1 MSGYD
6 DCSSHYGSGGS
17 EREKEKAPESR
28 GTARLLQQRGGAPP
42 PSSASASAVPSRL
55 KPKLHLN
62 ISLAQQHNEKSHSA
76 DDIHNNEA
84 GDKLGAIVPTLR
96 LLNKWRQSAK
106 DFTSSSPTSSGT
118 RPKLT
123 SSVSLAP
130 NSGMS
135 SLQPPV
141 IPASLLSPANP
152 VATPKLPNALIEM
165 CVVVGMD
172 DDTGLKVAKK
182 SMAASQFNFR
192 GGGDGMPIFSSI
204 FEPHVLA
211 VLTRQMA
218 VFPQNKSLLN
228 DGYSEYPRT
237 PVVTPPGRDFSP
249 GGFPY
254 VRQRRMARRLSIKPR
269 ALPLSYNQEMI
280 NSLPP
285 LCFPGDASVSKGQRE
300 ESFHYLVLTSLSGT
314 RSYATCL
321 TFYRQFIVHK
331 YPDEDFYSLE
341 PKTSTTVQNNQK
353 EGHEQVMCYVPA
365 CIVLISPNP
374 YFTVMRECLSSLV
387 PDLYA
392 KPQKMNELLK
402 EFTLQLLI
410 IPTPPAGNL
419 YISFM
424 LNEFTIS
431 IPPPDDPEK
440 PVVNISLHLPFLIF
454 TLDDILKIIS
464 AILTQQRIIFLSHDY
479 SLLVPIMECFFSYI
493 LPFKWPFV
501 YVPVV
506 STQLLDLLEAPGC
519 FIMGCNTIHRSRIQ
533 QIEGLVIADIEKG
546 TLHECPTLSVPSL
559 PKGPTEGFKKQFYHA
574 RVKYYELATLGRTVP
589 ATLEMENARRQKMDR
604 QFQQEILDCFLEMFV
619 HIFRELPEFMSM
631 DQRWF
636 KLEEFVSSRAEEERD
651 FYNEM
656 VHSQIF
662 KPFREDR
669 LDQKKDYYAQMEKK
683 IRPPSL
689 NVSSVVDQGRI
700 RKQQS
705 TGQSVPDLRRRRVS
719 GARSLSE
726 TGQSSSD
733 QTAQFML
740 PLFHIPYTSD
750 KERGEDIKMIEFPS
764 KKSAQHF
771 FTKCIEQLD
780 HSIESCRQP
789 ALKASYL
796 YLRGM
801 FHIAC
806 NSPLDA
812 LDDFHNLHT
821 ADLSILPTD
830 LITELMDNLS
840 AEDKDLLHRRE
851 FYKRGEILR
860 KISERRSAP
869 QITAMPS
876 IQPDDLPDKG
886 ELGLREFI
894 HWMQYLEIAIDVDV
908 IDRLFNA
915 LSSGSSY
922 LDAETF
928 IYFYEAWKEGLE
940 EIKSIPLSIYKEYL
954 DSTESVLKMSSLI
967 RTDHGMG
974 RLVLTE
980 KRLFYMGEGS
990 NIYREIVRTRDIEK
1004 LEKFEYFN
1012 ILLSCQALRIYSTKP
1027 NTNPYVA
1034 NLKAERNSWFTLITE
1049 LWAGRVISDA
1059 QKDPQVVQ
1067 QAARNVKLIDSVIR
1081 SAENE
1086 DATHAKHLDSA
1097 VWHLCHFSRLKD
1109 EGMGRVPP
1117 ETSSA
1122 LVHKFN
1128 PSSNE
1133 AQRTTVE
1140 AMIYTPGNRS
1150 MSELEEATPKL
1161 WCAMGSGKVKVF
1173 DGSNFVL
1180 EAEFADAK
1188 DRVCCLLCVRGEQV
1202 WAGSFDTTIYII
1214 DIPTCLS
1221 NKQLVEHNDI
1231 VSDMTV
1237 SEDGKTAFTCS
1248 LNGQIFGWDTQ
1259 SLSQKHQ
1266 IQLKNTKT
1274 LVSMKFYNDKL
1285 WCCTKTD
1292 IRVLGLDG
1300 NELNSLQHL
1309 DKDGMPSLIESFLL
1323 LGNRIWTG
1331 CGRRGEVACW
1341 NVDSFKQE
1349 KLLTVSCRGL
1359 SKLVSVG
1366 TRIWAGSKQG
1376 KIHLFDANTCEYE
1389 KELEAHEDAI
1399 RSMCQAE
1406 MRYVITGAG
1415 SKDGKVALWR
1425 ANFVAN

>member
-1 MSGYD
+1 
-6 DCSSHYGSGGS
+6 
-17 EREKEKAPESR
+17 
-28 GTARLLQQRGGAPP
+28 
-42 PSSASASAVPSRL
+42 
-55 KPKLHLN
+55 
-62 ISLAQQHNEKSHSA
+62 
-76 DDIHNNEA
+76 
-84 GDKLGAIVPTLR
+84 
-96 LLNKWRQSAK
+96 
-106 DFTSSSPTSSGT
+106 
-118 RPKLT
+118 
-123 SSVSLAP
+123 
-130 NSGMS
+130 
-135 SLQPPV
+135 
-141 IPASLLSPANP
+141 
-152 VATPKLPNALIEM
+152 
-165 CVVVGMD
+165 
-172 DDTGLKVAKK
+172 
-182 SMAASQFNFR
+182 
-192 GGGDGMPIFSSI
+192 
-204 FEPHVLA
+204 
-211 VLTRQMA
+211 
-218 VFPQNKSLLN
+218 
-228 DGYSEYPRT
+228 
-237 PVVTPPGRDFSP
+237 
-249 GGFPY
+249 
-254 VRQRRMARRLSIKPR
+254 
-269 ALPLSYNQEMI
+269 
-280 NSLPP
+280 
-285 LCFPGDASVSKGQRE
+285 
-300 ESFHYLVLTSLSGT
+300 
-314 RSYATCL
+314 
-321 TFYRQFIVHK
+321 
-331 YPDEDFYSLE
+331 
-341 PKTSTTVQNNQK
+341 
-353 EGHEQVMCYVPA
+353 
-365 CIVLISPNP
+365 
-374 YFTVMRECLSSLV
+374 
-387 PDLYA
+387 
-392 KPQKMNELLK
+392 
-402 EFTLQLLI
+402 
-410 IPTPPAGNL
+410 
-419 YISFM
+419 M

-440 PVVNISLHLPFLIF
+440 PVVNISLHLPFLCF
-454 TLDDILKIIS
+454 SLDDILKIIS
-464 AILTQQRIIFLSHDY
+464 AILTQQRLIFLSHDY
-479 SLLVPIMECFFSYI
+479 SLLVPIIECFFSYI

-506 STQLLDLLEAPGC
+506 CTQLLDLLEAPGC
-519 FIMGCNTIHRSRIQ
+519 FIMGCHSSHRSRIQ

-559 PKGPTEGFKKQFYHA
+559 PKAPAEGFKKQFYHA
-574 RVKYYELATLGRTVP
+574 RVKYYELSTLGRTVP
-589 ATLEMENARRQKMDR
+589 ATLEMERARRQKIDR
-604 QFQQEILDCFLEMFV
+604 QFQQEILDSFLEMFV

-636 KLEEFVSSRAEEERD
+636 KLEEFVSSRAEEEKD
-651 FYNEM
+651 FYAEM
-656 VHSQIF
+656 VHSHMF

-689 NVSSVVDQGRI
+689 NVSSVVDQGRL

-705 TGQSVPDLRRRRVS
+705 TGQAMPDLRRRRVS
-719 GARSLSE
+719 DGRSFSD

-740 PLFHIPYTSD
+740 PLFHIPYT
-750 KERGEDIKMIEFPS
+750 
-764 KKSAQHF
+764 SAQHF

-801 FHIAC
+801 FHVAC
-806 NSPLDA
+806 NCPLDA
-812 LDDFHNLHT
+812 LDDFHNLHK
-821 ADLSILPTD
+821 ADLSILPTN
-830 LITELMDNLS
+830 LITELMNNLS

-860 KISERRSAP
+860 KISERRAAP

-876 IQPDDLPDKG
+876 IQPDDLPEKG

-915 LSSGSSY
+915 LSAGSNF

-940 EIKSIPLSIYKEYL
+940 ETKSIPLSIYKEYL
-954 DSTESVLKMSSLI
+954 ESTESVLKMSSLI

-990 NIYREIVRTRDIEK
+990 NIYKEIVRARDIEK

-1027 NTNPYVA
+1027 NTSPYVA

-1049 LWAGRVISDA
+1049 LWAGRVIADA

-1097 VWHLCHFSRLKD
+1097 VWHLCHFSRLRE

-1140 AMIYTPGNRS
+1140 AMVYTPGTSVFSDRS
-1150 MSELEEATPKL
+1150 MSEEEATPKL

-1188 DRVCCLLCVRGEQV
+1188 DRVCCLLSVRGEQV

-1214 DIPTCLS
+1214 DIPSCLS

-1231 VSDMTV
+1231 VSDMTI
-1237 SEDGKTAFTCS
+1237 SEDGKIAFTCS

-1274 LVSMKFYNDKL
+1274 LVSMRWYNDKL

-1292 IRVLGLDG
+1292 IKVIGLDG
-1300 NELNSLQHL
+1300 SELSSLQHL
-1309 DKDGMPSLIESFLL
+1309 DKDGGPSLIESFLL

-1341 NVDSFKQE
+1341 NVNTFKQE
-1349 KLLTVSCRGL
+1349 KLLTISCRGI
-1359 SKLVSVG
+1359 SKLVAVG

-1406 MRYVITGAG
+1406 LRYVITGAG

>member
-1 MSGYD
+1 
-6 DCSSHYGSGGS
+6 
-17 EREKEKAPESR
+17 
-28 GTARLLQQRGGAPP
+28 
-42 PSSASASAVPSRL
+42 
-55 KPKLHLN
+55 
-62 ISLAQQHNEKSHSA
+62 
-76 DDIHNNEA
+76 
-84 GDKLGAIVPTLR
+84 
-96 LLNKWRQSAK
+96 
-106 DFTSSSPTSSGT
+106 
-118 RPKLT
+118 
-123 SSVSLAP
+123 
-130 NSGMS
+130 
-135 SLQPPV
+135 
-141 IPASLLSPANP
+141 
-152 VATPKLPNALIEM
+152 
-165 CVVVGMD
+165 
-172 DDTGLKVAKK
+172 
-182 SMAASQFNFR
+182 
-192 GGGDGMPIFSSI
+192 
-204 FEPHVLA
+204 
-211 VLTRQMA
+211 
-218 VFPQNKSLLN
+218 
-228 DGYSEYPRT
+228 
-237 PVVTPPGRDFSP
+237 
-249 GGFPY
+249 
-254 VRQRRMARRLSIKPR
+254 
-269 ALPLSYNQEMI
+269 
-280 NSLPP
+280 
-285 LCFPGDASVSKGQRE
+285 
-300 ESFHYLVLTSLSGT
+300 
-314 RSYATCL
+314 
-321 TFYRQFIVHK
+321 
-331 YPDEDFYSLE
+331 
-341 PKTSTTVQNNQK
+341 
-353 EGHEQVMCYVPA
+353 
-365 CIVLISPNP
+365 
-374 YFTVMRECLSSLV
+374 
-387 PDLYA
+387 
-392 KPQKMNELLK
+392 
-402 EFTLQLLI
+402 
-410 IPTPPAGNL
+410 
-419 YISFM
+419 M

-440 PVVNISLHLPFLIF
+440 PVVNISLHLPFLCF
-454 TLDDILKIIS
+454 SLDDILKIIS
-464 AILTQQRIIFLSHDY
+464 AILTQQRLIFLSHDY
-479 SLLVPIMECFFSYI
+479 SLLVPIIECFFSYI

-506 STQLLDLLEAPGC
+506 CTQLLDLLEAPGC
-519 FIMGCNTIHRSRIQ
+519 FIMGCHSSHRSRIQ

-559 PKGPTEGFKKQFYHA
+559 PKAPAEGFKKQFYHA
-574 RVKYYELATLGRTVP
+574 RVKYYELSTLGRTVP
-589 ATLEMENARRQKMDR
+589 ATLEMERARRQKIDR
-604 QFQQEILDCFLEMFV
+604 QFQQEILDSFLEMFV

-636 KLEEFVSSRAEEERD
+636 KLEEFVSSRAEEEKD
-651 FYNEM
+651 FYAEM
-656 VHSQIF
+656 VHSHMF

-689 NVSSVVDQGRI
+689 NVSSVVDQGRL

-705 TGQSVPDLRRRRVS
+705 TGQAMPDLRRRRVS
-719 GARSLSE
+719 DGRSFSD

-740 PLFHIPYTSD
+740 PLFHIPYT
-750 KERGEDIKMIEFPS
+750 
-764 KKSAQHF
+764 SAQHF

-801 FHIAC
+801 FHVAC
-806 NSPLDA
+806 NCPLDA
-812 LDDFHNLHT
+812 LDDFHNLHK
-821 ADLSILPTD
+821 ADLSILPTN
-830 LITELMDNLS
+830 LITELMNNLS

-860 KISERRSAP
+860 KISERRAAP

-876 IQPDDLPDKG
+876 IQPDDLPEKG

-915 LSSGSSY
+915 LSAGSNLIDKIIAPILIFSKYTVEYFLSCRQPALKASY
-922 LDAETF
+922 LYLRGMFHVACNCPLDALDDFHNLHKADLSILPTNLITELMNNLSAEDKDLLHRREFYKRGEILRKISERRAAPQITAMPSIQPDDLPEKGELGLREFIHWMQYLEIAIDVDVIDRLFNALSAGSNFLDAETF

-940 EIKSIPLSIYKEYL
+940 ETKSIPLSIYKEYL
-954 DSTESVLKMSSLI
+954 ESTESVLKMSSLI

-990 NIYREIVRTRDIEK
+990 NIYKEIVRARDIEK

-1027 NTNPYVA
+1027 NTSPYVA

-1049 LWAGRVISDA
+1049 LWAGRVIADA

-1097 VWHLCHFSRLKD
+1097 VWHLCHFSRLRE

-1140 AMIYTPGNRS
+1140 AMVYTPGNRS
-1150 MSELEEATPKL
+1150 MSEEEATPKL

-1188 DRVCCLLCVRGEQV
+1188 DRVCCLLSVRGEQV

-1214 DIPTCLS
+1214 DIPSCLS

-1231 VSDMTV
+1231 VSDMTI
-1237 SEDGKTAFTCS
+1237 SEDGKIAFTCS

-1274 LVSMKFYNDKL
+1274 LVSMRWYNDKL

-1292 IRVLGLDG
+1292 IKVIGLDG
-1300 NELNSLQHL
+1300 SELSSLQHL
-1309 DKDGMPSLIESFLL
+1309 DKDGGPSLIESFLL

-1341 NVDSFKQE
+1341 NVNTFKQE
-1349 KLLTVSCRGL
+1349 KLLTISCRGI
-1359 SKLVSVG
+1359 SKLVAVG

-1406 MRYVITGAG
+1406 LRYVITGAG